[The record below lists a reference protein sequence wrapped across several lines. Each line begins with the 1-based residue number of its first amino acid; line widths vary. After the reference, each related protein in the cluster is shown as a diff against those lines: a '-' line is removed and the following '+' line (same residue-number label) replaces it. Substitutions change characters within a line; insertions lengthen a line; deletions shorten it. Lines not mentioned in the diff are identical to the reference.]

1 MITTV
6 FDTHRF
12 DRTALEKENRHV
24 GHELHFF
31 GARLE
36 EKTARLA
43 AGSGAICAFVND
55 SLNRPTLTILH
66 EVGVR
71 LLALRCAGY
80 NNVDLT
86 AARDLGLTVVRVPDY
101 SPYAVAEH
109 AVALLLALNRK
120 LHRAYNRVR
129 ESNFSLE
136 GLVGFDLHGKTVG
149 IVGTGKIGA
158 VFARI
163 VAGFGCRVL
172 AYDAYPRTDLPVTYV
187 GAATLLA
194 ESDVISL
201 HVPLL
206 PDTRHFLNATTI
218 AQLKPG
224 VFIVNTSR
232 GALIEAQALVEA
244 LKSGHIGGAALD
256 VYEEE
261 AGIFFHD
268 LSGEVLQDDVLA
280 RLISLPNVLIT
291 SHQAFLT
298 HEALA
303 NIAHTTLENISAFE
317 RGNVPDSCVGEDV
330 MPDTCLRYAYH
341 FKPCFFGQLPFGADQ
356 SCPALLCLSA
366 SRRQRAGRP
375 EFRPAHATGACE

>member
-1 MITTV
+1 MIVAV

-12 DRTALEKENRHV
+12 DRAALEKEN
-24 GHELHFF
+24 
-31 GARLE
+31 ARLGHDLRFFDARLDR
-36 EKTARLA
+36 KTATLA
-43 AGSGAICAFVND
+43 ADSEAICAFVND
-55 SLNRPTLTILH
+55 VLDWPTLTALR
-66 EVGVR
+66 EMGVR
-71 LLALRCAGY
+71 LIALRSAGY
-80 NNVDLT
+80 NNVDLV
-86 AARDLGLTVVRVPDY
+86 AARELGLTVARVPDY

-158 VFARI
+158 VFAKI
-163 VAGFGCRVL
+163 MAGFGCRLL
-172 AYDAYPRTDLPVTYV
+172 AFDVFPRTDLPVTYV
-187 GAATLLA
+187 DPARLLA

-206 PDTRHFLNATTI
+206 PETRHFLTAKTI

-224 VFIVNTSR
+224 AFIINTSR
-232 GALIEAQALVEA
+232 GGLIETQALIDA

-298 HEALA
+298 CEALA
-303 NIAHTTLENISAFE
+303 NIAKTTLETISAFE
-317 RGNVPDSCVGEDV
+317 RGAVPENVLVK
-330 MPDTCLRYAYH
+330 L
-341 FKPCFFGQLPFGADQ
+341 
-356 SCPALLCLSA
+356 
-366 SRRQRAGRP
+366 
-375 EFRPAHATGACE
+375 

>member
-1 MITTV
+1 MIVAV
-6 FDTHRF
+6 FDTHHF
-12 DRTALEKENRHV
+12 DRMALEKQNA
-24 GHELHFF
+24 GHGHDLRFF
-31 GARLE
+31 DARLE
-36 EKTARLA
+36 RKTAKLA
-43 AGSGAICAFVND
+43 AESGAICAFVND
-55 SLNRPTLTILH
+55 LLDRPTLAALSEI
-66 EVGVR
+66 GVR
-71 LLALRCAGY
+71 LIALRSAGY
-80 NNVDLT
+80 NNVDLA
-86 AARDLGLTVVRVPDY
+86 AARELGLTVVRVPDY

-158 VFARI
+158 VFAKI
-163 VAGFGCRVL
+163 MAGFGCRLL
-172 AYDAYPRTDLPVTYV
+172 AFDAYPRTDLPVTYV
-187 GAATLLA
+187 DPARLLA

-206 PDTRHFLNATTI
+206 PETRHFLNAGTI

-224 VFIVNTSR
+224 AFIINTSR
-232 GALIEAQALVEA
+232 GALIEAQALIDA

-280 RLISLPNVLIT
+280 RLISMPNVLIT

-303 NIAHTTLENISAFE
+303 NIAKTTLDTISAFE
-317 RGNVPDSCVGEDV
+317 RGAVPENVRVK
-330 MPDTCLRYAYH
+330 L
-341 FKPCFFGQLPFGADQ
+341 
-356 SCPALLCLSA
+356 
-366 SRRQRAGRP
+366 
-375 EFRPAHATGACE
+375 

>member
-1 MITTV
+1 MGHPTFMIVSV

-12 DRTALEKENRHV
+12 DRTAFEKENLRF
-24 GHELHFF
+24 GHELRFF
-31 GARLE
+31 DARLE
-36 EKTARLA
+36 HKTALLA
-43 AGSGAICAFVND
+43 AGSEAICAFVND
-55 SLNRPTLTILH
+55 VLDRPTLTTLR
-66 EVGVR
+66 ELGVR
-71 LLALRCAGY
+71 LIALRCAGY
-80 NNVDLT
+80 NNVDL
-86 AARDLGLTVVRVPDY
+86 AAAGDLGLTVTRVPDY

-149 IVGTGKIGA
+149 VVGTGKIGG
-158 VFARI
+158 VFAKII
-163 VAGFGCRVL
+163 VGFGCQVL
-172 AYDAYPRTDLPVTYV
+172 AFDTYPRTDLPVTYV
-187 GAATLLA
+187 SADRLLS

-206 PDTRHFLNATTI
+206 PETRHFLNAETI
-218 AQLKPG
+218 ARLKPG
-224 VFIVNTSR
+224 VFVLNTSR
-232 GALIEAQALVEA
+232 GALIEAQALLDA

-268 LSGEVLQDDVLA
+268 LSGQVLQDDVLS
-280 RLISLPNVLIT
+280 RLISMPNVLIT

-303 NIAHTTLENISAFE
+303 NIAQTTLETISAFA
-317 RGNVPDSCVGEDV
+317 RGTVPANVLVK
-330 MPDTCLRYAYH
+330 L
-341 FKPCFFGQLPFGADQ
+341 
-356 SCPALLCLSA
+356 
-366 SRRQRAGRP
+366 
-375 EFRPAHATGACE
+375 

>member
-1 MITTV
+1 MTITV

-12 DRTALEKENRHV
+12 DRAALEKENLLL
-24 GHELHFF
+24 GHELRFF
-31 GARLE
+31 TARLE
-36 EKTARLA
+36 QKTASLA
-43 AGSGAICAFVND
+43 AGSEAICAFVND
-55 SLNRPTLTILH
+55 LLDRPTLTALH
-66 EVGVR
+66 ESGVR
-71 LLALRCAGY
+71 LIALRCAGF
-80 NNVDLT
+80 NNVDL
-86 AARDLGLTVVRVPDY
+86 AAAQELGLTVTRVPDY

-120 LHRAYNRVR
+120 LPRAYNRVR

-149 IVGTGKIGA
+149 VVGTGKIGA

-163 VAGFGCRVL
+163 MSGFGCRLL
-172 AYDAYPRTDLPVTYV
+172 AFDAFPRTDLPVSYV
-187 GAATLLA
+187 DAAQLLA

-206 PDTRHFLNATTI
+206 PETRYFLNATTI
-218 AQLKPG
+218 ARLKPG
-224 VFIVNTSR
+224 AFIINTSR
-232 GALIEAQALVEA
+232 GALIETQALLDA
-244 LKSGHIGGAALD
+244 LKCGHLGGAALD

-268 LSGEVLQDDVLA
+268 LSGKVLQDDVLS

-303 NIAHTTLENISAFE
+303 NIAATTLETASAFE
-317 RGNVPDSCVGEDV
+317 RGAVPENVLVK
-330 MPDTCLRYAYH
+330 L
-341 FKPCFFGQLPFGADQ
+341 
-356 SCPALLCLSA
+356 
-366 SRRQRAGRP
+366 
-375 EFRPAHATGACE
+375 